1 MRKIYY
7 NANIVTMEKDAM
19 RADAM
24 LVEDGVFKAVG
35 TKDEVFGMVGAC
47 EAEDMKGKTI
57 LPGFFE
63 THMHNLSEGLI
74 LRDMNHNACT
84 SIEGLIEYSRE
95 FLATHDIPEGRWVR
109 GRGWNQDNFSDEK
122 RFITRDDLDKIS
134 TTVPLAFTRTCGH
147 VIV

>member
-1 MRKIYY
+1 MKKIYY
-7 NANIVTMEKDAM
+7 NANIITMEQTCM
-19 RADAM
+19 HADAM

-35 TKDEVFGMVGAC
+35 TKADVFAMVGAC

-84 SIEGLIEYSRE
+84 SIKGLIEYSRE

-109 GRGWNQDNFSDEK
+109 GRGWN
-122 RFITRDDLDKIS
+122 
-134 TTVPLAFTRTCGH
+134 
-147 VIV
+147 